1 MSPFCFA
8 HNMKPLKLMLRSLPM
23 KKVLFP
29 VIGWAPLL
37 LLVGSVPAGAARETT
52 VSGYISDSVCG
63 VKGATSSHRDCMN
76 QCLDKGA
83 KPVIVVDDT
92 KQLLIIDNP
101 GAVKGHEG
109 HRVLLTGDIRDGRLH
124 VYSLRI
130 I

>member
-1 MSPFCFA
+1 
-8 HNMKPLKLMLRSLPM
+8 M
-23 KKVLFP
+23 KKLLFP
-29 VIGWAPLL
+29 VIVWAPLL
-37 LLVGSVPAGAARETT
+37 LLVPSVPAGAARETT